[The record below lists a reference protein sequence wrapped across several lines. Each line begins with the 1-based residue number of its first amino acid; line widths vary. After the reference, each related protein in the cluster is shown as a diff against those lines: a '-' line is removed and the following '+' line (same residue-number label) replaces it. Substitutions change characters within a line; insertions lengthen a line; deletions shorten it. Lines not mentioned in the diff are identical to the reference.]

1 MIYKDDIWIED
12 GWINVNGVGCIGRY
26 LKDLKEIHFDWS
38 MLLIIGTN
46 KSIPCQEYEIKDKIL
61 ELFN

>member
-1 MIYKDDIWIED
+1 
-12 GWINVNGVGCIGRY
+12 VGRIGRY